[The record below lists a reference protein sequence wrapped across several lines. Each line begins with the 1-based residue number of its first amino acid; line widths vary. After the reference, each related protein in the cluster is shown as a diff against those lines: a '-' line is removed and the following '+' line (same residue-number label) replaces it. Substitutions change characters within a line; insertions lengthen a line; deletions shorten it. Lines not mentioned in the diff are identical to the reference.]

1 VLTLDDAAAMN
12 IADQKGR
19 RFELS
24 PQGQLS
30 VVPLADSRHAAIASH
45 IFAWLV
51 LAGVPAEHVLQAV
64 GVRIPGPD
72 GTGGRLPDLTLW
84 GRPQP
89 PRVWL
94 PVADLVLV
102 VEIESSGSESIDEVV
117 KLREYADAGIPR
129 YWLIERDVSETVT
142 LHVLG
147 ADGIYEVAAKMPLGW
162 LLQTAPADHHL
173 GG

>member
-1 VLTLDDAAAMN
+1 VLTLDDVAAMN
-12 IADQKGR
+12 AADQQGR

-24 PQGQLS
+24 PQGELS

-45 IFAWLV
+45 IFAWLMR
-51 LAGVPAEHVLQAV
+51 AGLPADHLLQAV

-72 GTGGRLPDLTLW
+72 GTGGRLPDLTVW
-84 GRPQP
+84 ARPQP
-89 PRVWL
+89 PGVWL
-94 PVADLVLV
+94 PLADLVLV

-129 YWLIERDVSETVT
+129 YWLIERDVAETVT
-142 LHVLG
+142 LQVLG
-147 ADGIYEVAAKMPLGW
+147 AGGIYEVTTKMPLAR